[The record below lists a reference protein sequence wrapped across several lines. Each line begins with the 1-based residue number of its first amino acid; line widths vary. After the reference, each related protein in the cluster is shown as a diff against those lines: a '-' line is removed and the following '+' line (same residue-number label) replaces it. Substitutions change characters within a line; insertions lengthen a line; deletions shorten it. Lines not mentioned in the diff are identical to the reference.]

1 MIGILLST
9 VIIYTYYNMKLLIYD
24 GSRLPKNPTDD
35 QLIAYL
41 SFPNNLVYWSW
52 AFDEILERK
61 NDKSLIDLID
71 NCKNNEYAGL
81 AYTLRPLDDKFHID
95 LNLLKNKYNLDQ
107 INREDYIALNIRLN
121 FIDYRI
127 KGENYNIFQYLFREV
142 EDSPQTANLVFE
154 LLERKIV
161 PSKDF
166 KYLSYIESMKYSEN
180 IEINNLSQLVL
191 SQMITEDY

>member
-1 MIGILLST
+1 
-9 VIIYTYYNMKLLIYD
+9 MKLLIYD

>member
-107 INREDYIALNIRLN
+107 INREDYIALKIRLN